1 MRYRNIILLTQ
12 LALMTSSTIFAA
24 DNWKE
29 KLRKELPIRGR
40 IAQGNEAKPL
50 NV

>member
-1 MRYRNIILLTQ
+1 MRYRNITPLTQ
-12 LALMTSSTIFAA
+12 LALMTFSTIFAA

-40 IAQGNEAKPL
+40 SVLGN
-50 NV
+50 